1 MSARTSEVP
10 DGVFRRALEIQKEA
24 SSKGLDWPNA
34 YGVLTKIREEL
45 DEVEAA
51 VRSGA
56 KKSCSDEIG
65 DLLFSVVNLARVLVI
80 EPEDALKDA
89 VSKFERRFRDVLA
102 SIKKSGQDVEGMSI
116 EELDVMWEATK
127 RTT

>member
-1 MSARTSEVP
+1 VSAPTAEAP
-10 DGVFRRALEIQKEA
+10 DGSFGKALKIQKEA

-34 YGVLTKIREEL
+34 HGVLTKIREEL
-45 DEVEAA
+45 DEVETA
-51 VRSGA
+51 VRSGG
-56 KKSCSDEIG
+56 KESCSEEIG
-65 DLLFSVVNLARVLVI
+65 DLLFSVINLARILVI

-89 VSKFERRFRDVLA
+89 VNKFERRFRDVLA
-102 SIKKSGQDVEGMSI
+102 SIQKSGQDVEDMST